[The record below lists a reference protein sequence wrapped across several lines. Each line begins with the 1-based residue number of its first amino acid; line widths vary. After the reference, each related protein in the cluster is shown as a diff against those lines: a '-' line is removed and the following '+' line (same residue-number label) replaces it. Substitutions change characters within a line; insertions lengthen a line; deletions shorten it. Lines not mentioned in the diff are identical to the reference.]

1 MEDTDFDF
9 NVTQF
14 LNTQLKV
21 IRRVHKKIKSA
32 QVADACSKEKP
43 RKHIREVHNSVVDL
57 KVIVQDLAAGIELDL
72 EVDLYA
78 NHLEKEVKNF
88 KERYDLL

>member
-32 QVADACSKEKP
+32 QVADVCSKEKP
-43 RKHIREVHNSVVDL
+43 RKHIRELHNAVVDL

-72 EVDLYA
+72 EVDLYS

>member
-1 MEDTDFDF
+1 MKDTDFDF

-21 IRRVHKKIKSA
+21 IRRVHEKIKSA
-32 QVADACSKEKP
+32 QVADVCSKEKP
-43 RKHIREVHNSVVDL
+43 RKQIRDLHNAVVDL